1 MGAAS
6 KARGSPPGLGYTAH
20 PSHCPH
26 WRQGSRRNLSEPRCV
41 DSQSFQASW
50 GLHAHRPLEQG
61 GPRPSLGFSSAAGA
75 TDKPGTVLSLPGAC
89 SWFVRLGTPVGD
101 SGVHPRP
108 APTFPR
114 GGGAG
119 SRFSLPKSGRVPPR
133 PGDTA
138 GTGCLAQVPT
148 KGGMGCSP
156 GPPVPPDLLQLW
168 DPEAPLALAAS
179 WRKGQSTHPR
189 HTTTNRRLP
198 NRAPGL
204 AAPAPR

>member
-6 KARGSPPGLGYTAH
+6 EARGSPPGLGYTAH

-26 WRQGSRRNLSEPRCV
+26 WRQGSRRNLSKPRCA
-41 DSQSFQASW
+41 DSQSLQASW

-89 SWFVRLGTPVGD
+89 SWFVRLGNPVGD
-101 SGVHPRP
+101 SAVHPRP

-138 GTGCLAQVPT
+138 G
-148 KGGMGCSP
+148 MGVAGP
-156 GPPVPPDLLQLW
+156 GPPPRAGWGAALGPQL
-168 DPEAPLALAAS
+168 PLTCYSCGIL
-179 WRKGQSTHPR
+179 KP
-189 HTTTNRRLP
+189 L
-198 NRAPGL
+198 
-204 AAPAPR
+204 